1 MLGLKA
7 DEPGNQKDA
16 SGNSII
22 KGELA
27 LKINEYF
34 TRLSAYGFAGT
45 MLVAKDQEIIL
56 NNGYGLSKQG
66 IRCTAETVFDIGS
79 ITKQFTAAAIMK
91 LEREG
96 KLLVNDYISKYFNG
110 VPKDKG
116 NITIHHLLTHTAG
129 FLHSYGEDYEVAH
142 RDETLRKMFD
152 EPLKSEPGKKFS
164 YSNGGYSLLAALI
177 EKITRVP
184 YEEYL
189 HKSFFEP
196 LGMRHTGYTIPER
209 KEGQIVKDKSRGVGP
224 YWYVYGNGG
233 LLSNTDDLFKWHIA
247 LQENVVTPELQKR
260 KLFTSYVETGEG
272 TSFYGYGWFID
283 KTTRGTTLISHSGES
298 GEGINA
304 EFLYFTDENIVII
317 IFSDVYVDCLKAV
330 DVARNAIEKLIFG
343 GHYTMPPEFVEIDPS
358 ILQMYI
364 GTYRFSSGAE
374 LSVSVENHHLLFTAQ
389 KKEAI
394 KLLSFSNE
402 QVLPQQIRTSKRI
415 FVPQSKNKWISF
427 NFHSLKPVYTTF
439 NISEPGH
446 IDNLTFHKEDGNIT
460 AQKIS

>member
-1 MLGLKA
+1 MLGLKV
-7 DEPGNQKDA
+7 DESGNQKDA

-22 KGELA
+22 KGKLA

-34 TRLSAYGFAGT
+34 IRLAAYGFAGT
-45 MLVAKDQEIIL
+45 ILVAKDQEIIL
-56 NNGYGLSKQG
+56 NKGYGLSKQG

-79 ITKQFTAAAIMK
+79 ITKQFTATAIMK
-91 LEREG
+91 LEGEG
-96 KLLVNDYISKYFNG
+96 RLAVNDSISKYFNAI
-110 VPKDKG
+110 PKDKVS
-116 NITIHHLLTHTAG
+116 ITIHHLLTHTAG
-129 FLHSYGEDYEVAH
+129 FLHSYGEDYEVAR

-189 HKSFFEP
+189 HKSFFGP
-196 LGMRHTGYTIPER
+196 LGMRHTGYTIPEW
-209 KEGQIVKDKSRGVGP
+209 KKSQIVKDKSRGVGP

-247 LQENVVTPELQKR
+247 LQENVVIPESQRR
-260 KLFTSYVETGEG
+260 KLFTPYVETHEG

-298 GEGINA
+298 GEGINSD
-304 EFLYFTDENIVII
+304 FLYFTDENIIII
-317 IFSDVYVDCLKAV
+317 IFSDVYVDCMTAV
-330 DVARNAIEKLIFG
+330 DVARNVIEKFIFR

-364 GTYRFSSGAE
+364 GTYRLSSGAK
-374 LSVSVENHHLLFTAQ
+374 LAVSIENDYLVFTPQ
-389 KKEAI
+389 NKEAI
-394 KLLSFSNE
+394 QLLTSNE
-402 QVLPQQIRTSKRI
+402 KTSSQQIKSSKYI
-415 FVPQSKNKWISF
+415 FRPKSEKKMVSF
-427 NFHSLKPVYTTF
+427 NFCYLETRHVTF
-439 NISEPGH
+439 NAVGTGH
-446 IDNLTFHKEDGNIT
+446 VDGFTIHKENGDLF
-460 AQKIS
+460 AQKIR